1 MPPRASSSS
10 SPSPNNDNAP
20 GRPLDLPP
28 LPWIAA
34 VAVGLGWLTLLAV
47 SPGAL
52 PAGMKDF
59 ALSVLSVAGL
69 GTVEGAR
76 AVCAVAWG
84 IHLLEG
90 AYAAKVVA
98 DAGAD
103 AKAAA
108 WWFAWSFL
116 VGFPAV
122 MMAKASVGEGK
133 GKSD

>member
-10 SPSPNNDNAP
+10 PNNDAP

-34 VAVGLGWLTLLAV
+34 VTFGLGWLTLLALA
-47 SPGAL
+47 PGAL

-69 GTVEGAR
+69 GSVEGAR

-84 IHLLEG
+84 IHVLEG
-90 AYAAKVVA
+90 LYAAKVVT

-103 AKAAA
+103 SRAAA

-122 MMAKASVGEGK
+122 MMAKASVVEGK
-133 GKSD
+133 ERAD

>member
-1 MPPRASSSS
+1 MPPRASPSSA
-10 SPSPNNDNAP
+10 PNNNNNDSAP

-34 VAVGLGWLTLLAV
+34 VAFGLGWLTLLAV
-47 SPGAL
+47 APGAL
-52 PAGMKDF
+52 PAGMRDF

-69 GTVEGAR
+69 GSVEGAR
-76 AVCAVAWG
+76 VVCAVAWG
-84 IHLLEG
+84 VHVLEG
-90 AYAAKVVA
+90 AYAAKVVT

-103 AKAAA
+103 SGAAT

-122 MMAKASVGEGK
+122 MMAKASVEGK
-133 GKSD
+133 ERSD